1 MPRINLNDAALKR
14 YTSPLLG
21 NSWVETYKCA
31 QAAAIGDTINF
42 GIIPAG
48 IDVNTLVLVND
59 AVAVGTL
66 SIGFE
71 PVGVT
76 PTANNTY
83 WFTAQSLATAGRF
96 VSVSQPLLFEGD
108 VRIIGTLAGAALVAA
123 NKITLIINGES
134 VGSL

>member
-48 IDVNTLVLVND
+48 IDVNTVVIVTD
-59 AVAVGTL
+59 AVALGTL
-66 SIGFE
+66 SLGFE
-71 PVGVT
+71 PVGVA
-76 PTANNTY
+76 PTANSTQ
-83 WFTAQSLATAGRF
+83 WFSAQSIATAGRF

-108 VRIIGTLAGAALVAA
+108 VRIIGTLGGAALVAA
-123 NKITLIINGES
+123 NKVTVLVNGES